1 MSLTKFYRDI
11 SDIDSYLADAF
22 LNTKASSSL
31 KGSLI
36 ETIPDTYHKIS
47 ADKTSQTVH
56 VMLPG
61 FTKEQLTITP
71 KTDHLVIASNFSKD
85 ATDKP
90 EYLRSFSSKLH
101 ISAKHW
107 DYSSVDASL
116 NNGVLTLVFQ
126 AKDIVSLPNIEIK

>member
-11 SDIDSYLADAF
+11 SDIDSYLVDAF

-47 ADKTSQTVH
+47 ADKTSQTVY

-85 ATDKP
+85 VTDKP

>member
-11 SDIDSYLADAF
+11 ADIDSYLAEAF
-22 LNTKASSSL
+22 TNTKASSSL

-36 ETIPDTYHKIS
+36 ETIPDTYSKIS
-47 ADKTSQTVH
+47 ADKTSQTIH

-71 KTDHLVIASNFSKD
+71 KVDHLVIASNFNKD
-85 ATDKP
+85 VTDKP
-90 EYLRSFSSKLH
+90 EYLRNFSFKLH
-101 ISAKHW
+101 VSSKHW

-126 AKDIVSLPNIEIK
+126 AKDVVSLPNIEIK

>member
-71 KTDHLVIASNFSKD
+71 KTDHLVIASNFNKD